1 MTPASWV
8 PVLHASEQWFAAW
21 HVGDPSVV
29 LKDGRYYMVY
39 RRHVETVFSPRPG
52 YPADMVQCL
61 MAAVSDGRYS
71 LAERTVSGTD
81 LRRRRAGP
89 VAPARPHR

>member
-1 MTPASWV
+1 MTPARWV

-39 RRHVETVFSPRPG
+39 SATSKPFSRSVFG

-61 MAAVSDGRYS
+61 MAATISTIASVVCD
-71 LAERTVSGTD
+71 D
-81 LRRRRAGP
+81 P
-89 VAPARPHR
+89 